1 MRKIM
6 IVTLAVLLVGAFTVG
21 NLYAGESA
29 PAKSCF
35 GATVAMN
42 ATAATDAQA
51 VSASAYCSAAMKANC
66 NMTPEQ
72 CAKLC
77 GPDGKLTP
85 EECAKLC
92 GKDGKLTPE
101 ECAKLCGKDG
111 KCEFTTFSVKGMTC
125 GGCEN
130 SIKTALMNVDGVL
143 KVIDVSHK
151 EGVAEVCYDP
161 TKTSSDDLATVIT
174 NKGYAA
180 EVMLAAAITN
190 ASSLGSSPGCKPG
203 CKAGAAKGC
212 GKTKGTAKTISASEG
227 PH

>member
-1 MRKIM
+1 M

-77 GPDGKLTP
+77 GP
-85 EECAKLC
+85 
-92 GKDGKLTPE
+92 DGKLTPE